1 MAIAIEKPTYC
12 CLLDILTI
20 NQYNTN
26 MVLFV

>member
-1 MAIAIEKPTYC
+1 MPNAIEKPIHCY
-12 CLLDILTI
+12 LLDILTI